1 MFSIDSIQELI
12 DKNKSKI
19 IKELDMKTLDIENL
33 SKEDECLLQVLDY
46 SPKTL
51 YSEKEIMNSLPI
63 IKLKPLNQEKKQPI
77 KNKHLKLVSSPNIDM
92 DSLALKSNNNLR
104 TSLISNNFENNEKK
118 SDKEE
123 KEEKKEKK
131 EEKEE
136 KKEEKK
142 ESNDDEDDE
151 EFERQFAIRQR
162 QIEER
167 EKKRNNYDD
176 EDDFKDIHHKM
187 ETVPKKK
194 N

>member
-12 DKNKSKI
+12 DKNKTKI
-19 IKELDMKTLDIENL
+19 IKDLDMKTLDNENL
-33 SKEDECLLQVLDY
+33 SKEGEYLLQVLDY

-51 YSEKEIMNSLPI
+51 YSEKEIMYSLPI

-92 DSLALKSNNNLR
+92 DSLALKSNNIR

-123 KEEKKEKK
+123 KEEKK

-194 N
+194 S